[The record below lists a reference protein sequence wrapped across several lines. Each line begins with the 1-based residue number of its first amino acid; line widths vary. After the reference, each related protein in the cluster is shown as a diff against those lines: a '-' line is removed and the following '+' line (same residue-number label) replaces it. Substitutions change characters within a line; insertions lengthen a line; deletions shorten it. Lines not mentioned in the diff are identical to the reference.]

1 MLHKVDT
8 IENSFGRR
16 REFLQQYIEQHVNPK
31 REALMTHITRINDR
45 ISEVMEASRIIE
57 KDLTVE
63 MRAVDGRLDEAEAA
77 RVLRIQSEI
86 KRLSQFVNLIDDL
99 FYSFDEAVKVPEKFL
114 LLYSEFARNIK
125 NVTAYTV
132 NNQLPYDLE
141 LPCEITT
148 MEQRLRT
155 Q

>member
-1 MLHKVDT
+1 
-8 IENSFGRR
+8 
-16 REFLQQYIEQHVNPK
+16 
-31 REALMTHITRINDR
+31 MTHITRINDR